1 MSCTENLLRHHLL
14 RTIHEGTNVI
24 ECYFLFYNYYQM
36 LFKGP
41 IERTFYYGK
50 YLKSSIIFI
59 QPCITK
65 KI

>member
-1 MSCTENLLRHHLL
+1 
-14 RTIHEGTNVI
+14 
-24 ECYFLFYNYYQM
+24 M

-65 KI
+65 KIWRHQRDKMLDINYIIQVKSFF